1 MKRQIVKTVIGLLIG
16 IILVIIFKIASS
28 NGIKIGDFVP
38 LIGMAIYLGYENY
51 KVTKQNRDIMKSK
64 IEAINNHQAFAY
76 DNILI
81 SKSENDN
88 NLIKLYYETINKH
101 SFIDYSRVLCCKL

>member
-28 NGIKIGDFVP
+28 NGIKIADFVP

-64 IEAINNHQAFAY
+64 IEAINNHQAFHM
-76 DNILI
+76 
-81 SKSENDN
+81 
-88 NLIKLYYETINKH
+88 TI
-101 SFIDYSRVLCCKL
+101 F